1 MGICDP
7 EIEVLCDQKG
17 CNYSE
22 KFSMTSLAGGGYDER
37 NLKNDLKRAGWKMDG
52 ENFICPNCVE
62 EKEQP

>member
-1 MGICDP
+1 
-7 EIEVLCDQKG
+7 
-17 CNYSE
+17 
-22 KFSMTSLAGGGYDER
+22 MTSLAGGGYDER